1 MSKNLINL
9 SVFERLKFL
18 MKDSLIYGSAAALS
32 KAFGLISFPLIARTL
47 SVADF
52 GFYDY
57 LISLVVF
64 ITILIQFGQDSSI
77 ARFYYEYEN
86 KKKRQQLISQ
96 SLFFQF
102 FCFIIFL
109 ILILTNSEYI
119 KNYILLEKDTDNILL
134 LLAINI
140 PFQLLISFAQNILR
154 WSFKRNEFLFM
165 SLAYTFF
172 QTLLIVLL
180 ILFDAMTVKN
190 LFSVYIIC
198 NIVFAIFGLIFI
210 RKYIIIIN
218 NYNGFKEILFFALPY
233 GLIGILIAMG
243 STLERNLTH
252 NYLGENA
259 LGFYAAAFKIA
270 ILTSLLVNAFH
281 TAWGPFSLSLYKDK
295 NVIKTY
301 NLVLKTFSIFLL
313 ISILILTLASPII
326 IKILASQK
334 YLSVVNLV
342 FPLALAVGIRGISWI
357 TEIGITISKKS
368 YLSIISHS
376 VQFFS
381 TICLIIIL
389 SNKFGLTG
397 VAISVL
403 TGQIL
408 RSIIESYYA
417 QKVYPMNW
425 DYNPIIKL
433 LLITIFIGLFS
444 EIIRNFYGDLLTN
457 FSYLFGIIF
466 LIYFSKKKLFS
477 SLEREKIIL
486 FVNQS
491 LNKIAKQ

>member
-1 MSKNLINL
+1 MSKSLIKL

-18 MKDSLIYGSAAALS
+18 MKDSLIYGSAAAIS
-32 KAFGLISFPLIARTL
+32 KAFGLISFPLIAKTL
-47 SVADF
+47 SVSDF

-64 ITILIQFGQDSSI
+64 ITLLIQFGQDSSI
-77 ARFYYEYEN
+77 ARFYYEYED
-86 KKKRQQLISQ
+86 KEKRQKFISQ
-96 SLFFQF
+96 SLFFQL

-109 ILILTNSEYI
+109 IVIFTSSEYI
-119 KNYILLEKDTDNILL
+119 EKYILLEKGYDNVLL

-140 PFQLLISFAQNILR
+140 PFQLLISFSQNILR

-180 ILFDAMTVKN
+180 IVYDFMSVIN

-198 NIVFAIFGLIFI
+198 NIIFASFGLFFI
-210 RKYIIIIN
+210 RKYIVII
-218 NYNGFKEILFFALPY
+218 YDYKGFKEILFFALPY
-233 GLIGILIAMG
+233 GLISLLTALS

-252 NYLGENA
+252 NFLGENA

-270 ILTSLLVNAFH
+270 ILISLIVNAFH

-301 NLVLKTFSIFLL
+301 NLVLKGFTLIIL
-313 ISILILTLASPII
+313 ISNLLLTIVSPII
-326 IKILASQK
+326 IKILATQK

-381 TICLIIIL
+381 TIILIIL
-389 SNKFGLTG
+389 FSNNFGLIG

-403 TGQIL
+403 VGQIL
-408 RSIIESYYA
+408 RSVIESYCA

-425 DYNPIIKL
+425 DYNPVIKL
-433 LLITIFIGLFS
+433 LFITILIGIFS
-444 EIIRNFYGDLLTN
+444 EIVRDFFGNLLSN
-457 FSYLFGIIF
+457 FSYFIGIIL
-466 LIYFSKKKLFS
+466 LIYFSKNNLFS
-477 SLEREKIIL
+477 LSEREKIIIN
-486 FVNQS
+486 VNQL
-491 LNKIAKQ
+491 LNKISK